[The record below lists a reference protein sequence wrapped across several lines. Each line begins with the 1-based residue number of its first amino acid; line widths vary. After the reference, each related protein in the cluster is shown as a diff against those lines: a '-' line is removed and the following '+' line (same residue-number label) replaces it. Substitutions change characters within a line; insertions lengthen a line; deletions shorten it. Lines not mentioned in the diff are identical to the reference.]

1 MIIGPKYP
9 CNNTTQH
16 QQAIL
21 RYLENE
27 YCAKHRRV
35 PVNKHESLP
44 SCNVIPSATAS
55 GSCQSSFDQYD
66 YSSNDE
72 EYLMCNNVAEMT
84 PGRRDRAVRLL
95 TAARP
100 NLHSLPEPPKIW
112 GQIIPNPND
121 YQSDP
126 MEISSAFGLPDIT
139 DWWRQ
144 QEETLSKYA
153 DLSNVVCDIF
163 PIIQHGVGV
172 EASFSFGQDGIGW
185 RQSNTTGKTLRENVI
200 DGSLLMPITGFWQAL
215 TQNWLQ

>member
-1 MIIGPKYP
+1 VSV
-9 CNNTTQH
+9 NT
-16 QQAIL
+16 
-21 RYLENE
+21 
-27 YCAKHRRV
+27 
-35 PVNKHESLP
+35 HESLQ
-44 SCNVIPSATAS
+44 SSNVIPSAMAS

-66 YSSNDE
+66 FSSNDA

-95 TAARP
+95 TAARL
-100 NLHSLPEPPKIW
+100 NLHSPAEAPKIW

-121 YQSDP
+121 YQS
-126 MEISSAFGLPDIT
+126 ELRKISSTFGLPDIT

-153 DLSNVVCDIF
+153 DLPNVVCDIF
-163 PIIQHGVGV
+163 PIIPHGVGV
-172 EASFSFGQDGIGW
+172 EASFSLGQDGIGW